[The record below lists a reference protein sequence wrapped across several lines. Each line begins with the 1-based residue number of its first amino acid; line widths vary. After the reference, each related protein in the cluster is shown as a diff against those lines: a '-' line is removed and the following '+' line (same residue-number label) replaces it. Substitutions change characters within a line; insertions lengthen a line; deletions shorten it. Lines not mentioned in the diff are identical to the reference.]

1 MATDPAIISRIET
14 LESWKQSNRLP
25 TTDGLSERN
34 LAKTLMDMEIYV
46 STLISDPP
54 IKTSNVQEIFDNKI
68 KSEIE
73 TLIDIKLRTAMQ
85 FSKVGN
91 RDEGGGQTW
100 YKSVLESKA
109 IQEIGTVVDAKQYR
123 QWSKKMKNALD
134 QIRPN
139 SRTILDHVEKLSEDE
154 INEASKQTNFENRLD
169 VIISVIENKRGGNK
183 DMSDLLRTLNVDMWA
198 ILSAKA
204 EGEAEEKLESCSQ
217 GEGLWAYLRVHSWFT
232 RTTDQGR
239 SMRRAAIMQP
249 PQVYT

>member
-1 MATDPAIISRIET
+1 MVAEQSWSNRSRSLHVCVTAAAALAASAEAAAAAAKATTANCNRFAIASSAQSPPAFTPNLWNHKMATDPAIISRIET

-91 RDEGGGQTW
+91 RDEGGGQT
-100 YKSVLESKA
+100 
-109 IQEIGTVVDAKQYR
+109 
-123 QWSKKMKNALD
+123 
-134 QIRPN
+134 
-139 SRTILDHVEKLSEDE
+139 
-154 INEASKQTNFENRLD
+154 
-169 VIISVIENKRGGNK
+169 
-183 DMSDLLRTLNVDMWA
+183 
-198 ILSAKA
+198 
-204 EGEAEEKLESCSQ
+204 
-217 GEGLWAYLRVHSWFT
+217 
-232 RTTDQGR
+232 
-239 SMRRAAIMQP
+239 
-249 PQVYT
+249 